1 MMNLQQVMPPKST
14 ANGFGRRRGE
24 REGGTR
30 LESKLQSGKS
40 NSGRVTTTSSV
51 IGSKSGS
58 CVASSHDKLLY
69 LASCLIGLPVEVQVK
84 SGSVYAGIFHAT
96 SDEKDFGVILKMAR
110 LIKDGNFRGQKTVA
124 EFVSKPPSRNF
135 IIPSSELVQVT
146 AKDVA
151 VTSDGFANELQSDKQ
166 RELMIDS
173 LISQTRHVEERE
185 LEPWIPDENVPQLPE
200 LENIFDG
207 PWNRNWDQFET
218 NETLFGV
225 KTTFDEEL
233 YTTKLLR
240 GPQTEEL
247 EKEATRI
254 AREIS
259 GEDTQDLHLAE
270 ERGSNIHENLGID
283 EETRFSSVYRGSG
296 LDDSG
301 YEEDEDI
308 VLNTRNIETFGD
320 SSGLV
325 DQISTDFAKSSD
337 GTQLLSSSFVV
348 DEAQISQSGGTG
360 ADLYCS
366 EPYDARQTV
375 SQMPSRNFS
384 TLDSESRVR
393 ENLIGERGGNKD
405 AKDFG
410 EKQPLPEDAQLPKPG
425 DSQSS
430 PNREKDGADKVG
442 QSANATSYSTFHVLS
457 KGNEKTSS
465 HGEPLDATASGKAP
479 GEPQSVN
486 SRGRPGSSASSNS
499 ERAAAASASSGPGL
513 SPSSSVGSLSS
524 EKSTL
529 NPHAKEFKLNPN
541 AKSFTPSQASPRPLS
556 PVADNAFYHPPN
568 VSAVPHMHGLP
579 VGFGMG
585 PSLAA
590 HQPVI
595 YPQVAPMQ
603 SPQTYYH
610 PHGPQYGQQMLVGQS
625 RPVFYMPNYQP
636 EMPYKGR
643 DY

>member
-30 LESKLQSGKS
+30 LESKSQSGKS
-40 NSGRVTTTSSV
+40 NSGRVTTTGSV

-58 CVASSHDKLLY
+58 CAVSSHDKLLY
-69 LASCLIGLPVEVQVK
+69 LASCLIGLSVEVQVK
-84 SGSVYAGIFHAT
+84 GGSVYAGIFHAT

-124 EFVSKPPSRNF
+124 EFVSKPPSKNF
-135 IIPSSELVQVT
+135 IIPSSELVQVI

-151 VTSDGFANELQSDKQ
+151 VTRDGFANELQSDKQ

-185 LEPWIPDENVPQLPE
+185 LEPWIPDEDVPQLPE
-200 LENIFDG
+200 LENIFDD
-207 PWNRNWDQFET
+207 PWNSKKWDQFET

-225 KTTFDEEL
+225 KTTFNEEL

-247 EKEATRI
+247 EKEAARI
-254 AREIS
+254 AREIA

-270 ERGSNIHENLGID
+270 ERGSSIHENLGID
-283 EETRFSSVYRGSG
+283 EETRFSSVYRGTG
-296 LDDSG
+296 FDDSG

-308 VLNTRNIETFGD
+308 VLNTHNNETFGD
-320 SSGLV
+320 SSGSV
-325 DQISTDFAKSSD
+325 DQISTDFAIAKSSD
-337 GTQLLSSSFVV
+337 GGQLSSSSFIV
-348 DEAQISQSGGTG
+348 DEAQTSQSDGTG

-366 EPYDARQTV
+366 EI
-375 SQMPSRNFS
+375 PSRNFS
-384 TLDSESRVR
+384 TLDSESRVQ
-393 ENLIGERGGNKD
+393 ENLLGECGGNND
-405 AKDFG
+405 AKDFV
-410 EKQPLPEDAQLPKPG
+410 EKQPLPEDAQLPKSG

-430 PNREKDGADKVG
+430 PNREKAGTIKVG
-442 QSANATSYSTFHVLS
+442 RSANATPYSTSHVLS

-465 HGEPLDATASGKAP
+465 HGEPVDVAASCKAP

-499 ERAAAASASSGPGL
+499 DRAAATSASSGPGL
-513 SPSSSVGSLSS
+513 SPSSSMGSLSS

-529 NPHAKEFKLNPN
+529 NPYAKEFKLNPN
-541 AKSFTPSQASPRPLS
+541 AKSFTPSQASARPLS

-590 HQPVI
+590 QQPVI
-595 YPQVAPMQ
+595 YPQIAPMQ

-625 RPVFYMPNYQP
+625 RPVFYLPNYQP